1 MISWKILGLAGL
13 IAIGTSFQAGW
24 AHHSGAM
31 FDHTKT
37 VTVTGTVRDFEWSNP
52 HVWLD
57 LMVPDGKGGTTSWAF
72 EGGSVNAMFSLGW
85 HPRSVKP
92 GDEVTVTGIPA
103 RTGGFTAELHSV
115 KRPNGTTVPPNAAPL
130 HGV

>member
-1 MISWKILGLAGL
+1 MAGCKYRAFTALLAVATPWG
-13 IAIGTSFQAGW
+13 AAP

-31 FDHTKT
+31 FDHAKT
-37 VTVTGTVRDFEWSNP
+37 VTVTGTVKDFEWSNP

-57 LMVPDGKGGTTSWAF
+57 LVASDGKGGTANWAF

-92 GDEVTVTGIPA
+92 GDQVTVTGIPA

-115 KRPNGTTVPPNAAPL
+115 TRPNGTKIPANAAPL